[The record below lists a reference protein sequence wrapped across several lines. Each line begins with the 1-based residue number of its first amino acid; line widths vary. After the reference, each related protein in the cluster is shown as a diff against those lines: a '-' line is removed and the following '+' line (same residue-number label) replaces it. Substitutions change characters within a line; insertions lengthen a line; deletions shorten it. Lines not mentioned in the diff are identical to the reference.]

1 MAFAMRLPVLWFFN
15 QTEVYFLMATIPMCT
30 QSSMDCV
37 PTVREASKLRDAPPL
52 HRIAEVRVQQDLTLR
67 AISRRSGVEVEDL
80 KQQELPDS
88 NLTLIDLTRWAKALE
103 VPIENL
109 IVDND
114 FGLSDPVQ
122 SRAAMVKVMKTVVA
136 LTEVAAS
143 PRVARLTTMLR
154 QQLIELMP
162 ELAEIGGWPNYG
174 SRRPS
179 DQLGRIGEN
188 PIDVQNLQLD

>member
-1 MAFAMRLPVLWFFN
+1 
-15 QTEVYFLMATIPMCT
+15 MATIPMCT
-30 QSSMDCV
+30 QSSLDCL
-37 PTVREASKLRDAPPL
+37 PTVREASKSCGALSL
-52 HRIAEVRVQQDLTLR
+52 HRIAEVRAQQGLSLR
-67 AISRRSGVEVEDL
+67 AISRRSGVDIQDL

-109 IVDND
+109 IVDHD
-114 FGLSDPVQ
+114 SELSDPVQ

-154 QQLIELMP
+154 EQLIELMP
-162 ELAEIGGWPNYG
+162 ELAEIGGWPNFG

-179 DQLGRIGEN
+179 DQQGRIGEN
-188 PIDVQNLQLD
+188 PIDVQNLRLE